1 MKECKQKK
9 TSTKLLKN
17 QMLTKGNQM
26 LKRTIILSLLL
37 VGTPAQASEIVFQF
51 KNPSFSGNN
60 AGAQWLTIE
69 NQETLRKKAIQDK
82 IEADLKAKALEEK
95 NSILNRF
102 LNNLQSRIY
111 SQLAQQLTNNLF
123 GDEGGESGEFSLEGN
138 QIKYEKTDTEIK
150 LVIID
155 AQGNQT
161 EIIVPTSGF
170 KW

>member
-1 MKECKQKK
+1 
-9 TSTKLLKN
+9 
-17 QMLTKGNQM
+17 M
-26 LKRTIILSLLL
+26 LKQTIMLSLLL
-37 VGTPAQASEIVFQF
+37 VGAPAQATELVFQF
-51 KNPSFSGNN
+51 KNPSFSGINT
-60 AGAQWLTIE
+60 GAQWLTIE

-82 IEADLKAKALEEK
+82 IEAELKAKALEEK

-123 GDEGGESGEFSLEGN
+123 GNMGGESGEFTLEGN
-138 QIKYEKTDTEIK
+138 VIQYEKTDTEIK
-150 LVIID
+150 LVIVD

>member
-1 MKECKQKK
+1 
-9 TSTKLLKN
+9 
-17 QMLTKGNQM
+17 M
-26 LKRTIILSLLL
+26 LKRAITLSLLL
-37 VGTPAQASEIVFQF
+37 ASTPSQATEIVHQF

-82 IEADLKAKALEEK
+82 IEADLKAQTLEEK

-102 LNNLQSRIY
+102 MNNLQSRIY

-123 GDEGGESGEFSLEGN
+123 GEMGGESGEFALEGN
-138 QIKYEKTDTEIK
+138 RIKYEKTDTEIK
-150 LVIID
+150 LVITDD
-155 AQGNQT
+155 AGNTT
-161 EIIVPTSGF
+161 EIIIPTSGF

>member
-1 MKECKQKK
+1 
-9 TSTKLLKN
+9 
-17 QMLTKGNQM
+17 M
-26 LKRTIILSLLL
+26 LKQTTILLL
-37 VGTPAQASEIVFQF
+37 LLLSAPAQANELVHQF

-82 IEADLKAKALEEK
+82 IEADLKAQALEEK

-123 GDEGGESGEFSLEGN
+123 GENGGESGEFTLEGN
-138 QIKYEKTDTEIK
+138 VIKYEKNDTEIK
-150 LVIID
+150 LVIVD

>member
-1 MKECKQKK
+1 
-9 TSTKLLKN
+9 
-17 QMLTKGNQM
+17 M
-26 LKRTIILSLLL
+26 LKQGIILIALL
-37 VGTPAQASEIVFQF
+37 VSTPVQASELVFQF
-51 KNPSFSGNN
+51 KNPSFSGVNT
-60 AGAQWLTIE
+60 GAQWLTIE

-82 IEADLKAKALEEK
+82 IEAELKAKALEEK

-123 GDEGGESGEFSLEGN
+123 GEMGGESGEFALEGN

-150 LVIID
+150 LVIVD

>member
-1 MKECKQKK
+1 MMKKA
-9 TSTKLLKN
+9 
-17 QMLTKGNQM
+17 
-26 LKRTIILSLLL
+26 IILSLLL
-37 VGTPAQASEIVFQF
+37 LSTPVQATELVFQF
-51 KNPSFSGNN
+51 KNPSFSGINT
-60 AGAQWLTIE
+60 GAQWLTIE

-82 IEADLKAKALEEK
+82 IEAELKAKALEEK

-111 SQLAQQLTNNLF
+111 SQVAQQLTNNLF
-123 GDEGGESGEFSLEGN
+123 GEMGGESGEFTLEGN
-138 QIKYEKTDTEIK
+138 VIKYEKTDTEIK
-150 LVIID
+150 LVIVD

>member
-1 MKECKQKK
+1 MMKQALILLALVV
-9 TSTKLLKN
+9 STP
-17 QMLTKGNQM
+17 
-26 LKRTIILSLLL
+26 
-37 VGTPAQASEIVFQF
+37 VQASELVHQF

-82 IEADLKAKALEEK
+82 IEADLKAQALEEK

-123 GDEGGESGEFSLEGN
+123 GEMGGESGEFALEGN

-150 LVIID
+150 LVIVD

>member
-1 MKECKQKK
+1 
-9 TSTKLLKN
+9 
-17 QMLTKGNQM
+17 M
-26 LKRTIILSLLL
+26 LKRSLILSLLL
-37 VGTPAQASEIVFQF
+37 VSTPVQATELVFQF
-51 KNPSFSGNN
+51 KNPSFSGINT
-60 AGAQWLTIE
+60 GAQWLTIE

-82 IEADLKAKALEEK
+82 IEAELKAQALEEK

-123 GDEGGESGEFSLEGN
+123 GEMGDESGEFALEGN
-138 QIKYEKTDTEIK
+138 TIKYEKTDTEIK
-150 LVIID
+150 LIIVD

>member
-1 MKECKQKK
+1 
-9 TSTKLLKN
+9 
-17 QMLTKGNQM
+17 M
-26 LKRTIILSLLL
+26 LKRSIILSLLL
-37 VGTPAQASEIVFQF
+37 VSTPVQATEIVFQF
-51 KNPSFSGNN
+51 KNPSFSGINT
-60 AGAQWLTIE
+60 GAQWLTIE

-82 IEADLKAKALEEK
+82 IEAELKAKALEEK

-123 GDEGGESGEFSLEGN
+123 GNMGGESGEFTLEGN
-138 QIKYEKTDTEIK
+138 VIKYEKTDTEIK
-150 LVIID
+150 LVIVD
-155 AQGNQT
+155 VQGNQT

>member
-1 MKECKQKK
+1 
-9 TSTKLLKN
+9 
-17 QMLTKGNQM
+17 M
-26 LKRTIILSLLL
+26 LKRAIILSLLL
-37 VGTPAQASEIVFQF
+37 VGTPAQATEIVHQF

-69 NQETLRKKAIQDK
+69 NQEFNRKKAIQDK

-102 LNNLQSRIY
+102 MNNLQSRIY

-123 GDEGGESGEFSLEGN
+123 GEMGDESGEFTLEGN
-138 QIKYEKTDTEIK
+138 QIRYEKTSTEIK
-150 LVIID
+150 LTIVD
-155 AQGNQT
+155 SQGNQT
-161 EIIVPTSGF
+161 EIIVPTTGF

>member
-1 MKECKQKK
+1 
-9 TSTKLLKN
+9 
-17 QMLTKGNQM
+17 M
-26 LKRTIILSLLL
+26 LKRSIILSLLL
-37 VGTPAQASEIVFQF
+37 VGAPVQASELVFQF
-51 KNPSFSGNN
+51 KNPSFSGVNT
-60 AGAQWLTIE
+60 GAQWLTIE

-82 IEADLKAKALEEK
+82 IEAELKAKALEEK

-123 GDEGGESGEFSLEGN
+123 GEMGDESGEFALEGN
-138 QIKYEKTDTEIK
+138 TIKYEKTDTEIK